1 MSCKSCCNE
10 TWANCSSCA
19 SLILLTPEDM
29 KPLLLAHDH
38 SDLDELL
45 AEFFRM
51 LAVGNVSESFEKL
64 DLFWAR
70 LAMHIR
76 AEHLHLFPTLL
87 RALESP
93 GRTKEASSQ
102 LRQDSGVP
110 MTESRATALAQAG
123 RSPSLQTA
131 QDIIARLRDD
141 HDFFM
146 IELAAATKQLRQLRE
161 STQRNSSSLVQ
172 KVREKLVQVS
182 ERLKMHNELEESD
195 VYPWARLLLTSAEC
209 VELNEKMQKELSN
222 IPVRFREQKSTR

>member
-1 MSCKSCCNE
+1 
-10 TWANCSSCA
+10 
-19 SLILLTPEDM
+19 M

-51 LAVGNVSESFEKL
+51 LTLGNVSESFEKL

-93 GRTKEASSQ
+93 GRAKEATSR
-102 LRQDSGVP
+102 LRKDCGVP
-110 MTESRATALAQAG
+110 IKESGAAALSQAG
-123 RSPSLQTA
+123 RTPSLQTA

-161 STQRNSSSLVQ
+161 STHRNSSSLVQ
-172 KVREKLVQVS
+172 RVRERIVQVS

-195 VYPWARLLLTSAEC
+195 VYPWASLLLTPAEC

-222 IPVRFREQKSTR
+222 IPARFRE